1 MMALRLRGSSW
12 WSGAAASTVGSGLAF
27 SACSLGDTKVGGG
40 DGLADIMGQKFS
52 IDVNSG
58 GTES

>member
-1 MMALRLRGSSW
+1 MALGSPSQPVRW
-12 WSGAAASTVGSGLAF
+12 GIPKWE
-27 SACSLGDTKVGGG
+27 GG